1 MNYSNLNL
9 NLNIDKSINTI
20 NINDCEINVL
30 QYLPIEDKNSLIYL
44 ALQNAEENGEYN
56 LLKVDMYM
64 GLYTIYMF
72 TDIEFTEDE
81 KNEPTKLYDELMS
94 NGVISAVTMAIP
106 KHERDYIA
114 RILDETMRNRR
125 LYRNTVASIIHSFIN
140 DLPKNAEIAKD
151 IVKQFNPEDFMQ
163 VLEFAKAANGGR
175 PIN

>member
-1 MNYSNLNL
+1 MVYSNL
-9 NLNIDKSINTI
+9 NLNIDKSIKTI

-56 LLKVDMYM
+56 LLKVDMYI

-72 TDIEFTEDE
+72 TDLEFTDDE
-81 KNEPTKLYDELMS
+81 KNDPIKLYDELMS
-94 NGVISAVTMAIP
+94 NDVISVVTAAIP
-106 KHERDYIA
+106 EYERDYIA
-114 RILDETMRNRR
+114 RMLDETMRNRR
-125 LYRNTVASIIHSFIN
+125 AYRNTIASVIHSFIN
-140 DLPKNAEIAKD
+140 DLPKNAEVAKD

-163 VLEFAKAANGGR
+163 VIEFAKAANGGR